1 MIKFD
6 GYISGS
12 AEQFFWKKARKFGQ
26 ILILASMLVLLP
38 IFIYASVKTSMWGI
52 LAGYAVVF
60 VLIQMCTFIPASK
73 KDRKSLIPKCVY
85 IEDGYI
91 VCIADKYEEYKA
103 ICDVEAVV
111 DHCEFYELRFS
122 FGKTN
127 EKFICQKD
135 LLVSGSLEDFEALFN
150 EKIQKVN

>member
-85 IEDGYI
+85 IE
-91 VCIADKYEEYKA
+91 EYKA